1 MMAIQDQVIATKNYR
16 KFILKDSSLT
26 NDLCR
31 RCNDFPETIQ
41 HITSACGI
49 LAPIEYKHRHDS
61 VAKIIHQ
68 ELGKKYGFCTNAV
81 PYYKYQPSA
90 VLDNQAFTLY
100 WDRTIYTART
110 VSNNRPDIT
119 LIDKAAK
126 KVTLI
131 DIAIVNTHNLESTHN
146 HKISKYM
153 NLQSEIKA
161 QWQVDHVK
169 IVPIVL
175 STTGVITNNLH
186 VDIKDLDLDK
196 HLYAKLQKSVIINTT
211 SIVRGFLN
219 HDA

>member
-1 MMAIQDQVIATKNYR
+1 
-16 KFILKDSSLT
+16 
-26 NDLCR
+26 
-31 RCNDFPETIQ
+31 
-41 HITSACGI
+41 
-49 LAPIEYKHRHDS
+49 

-68 ELGKKYGFCTNAV
+68 ELGKKYGICTNAV

-90 VLDNQAFTLY
+90 VLDNQVFTLY
-100 WDRTIYTART
+100 WYRTIYTART

-146 HKISKYM
+146 HKINKYM

-169 IVPIVL
+169 IVLIVL
-175 STTGVITNNLH
+175 YYQPLASSRITFMLISKIWIWTSSSTQNYRSLSSSIQQVLYGDFRITTHNT
-186 VDIKDLDLDK
+186 K
-196 HLYAKLQKSVIINTT
+196 QK
-211 SIVRGFLN
+211 
-219 HDA
+219 

>member
-1 MMAIQDQVIATKNYR
+1 MIYAD
-16 KFILKDSSLT
+16 
-26 NDLCR
+26 DL
-31 RCNDFPETIQ
+31 PETIQ

-61 VAKIIHQ
+61 VDKIIHQ
-68 ELGKKYGFCTNAV
+68 ELGKQYGFCTNAI

-90 VLDNQAFTLY
+90 VLTIFTAKTL
-100 WDRTIYTART
+100 
-110 VSNNRPDIT
+110 SNNRPDIT
-119 LIDKAAK
+119 LVDKVAE

-146 HKISKYM
+146 YKISKYM

-196 HLYAKLQKSVIINTT
+196 HL
-211 SIVRGFLN
+211 
-219 HDA
+219 